1 MNIEACNRNSI
12 GLIAENWHKIEDA
25 IERPLIYISEDLPT
39 YSCILTHN
47 QHLTLNFNEVKII
60 PLYCWKIHLHELILD
75 IVTYSLIP
83 LYTELNLGGAG
94 PQENLRRTSVVDY
107 IYERFSSNLM
117 ISRGHYISLLSYRL
131 YSSWI

>member
-12 GLIAENWHKIEDA
+12 GLIAENWHEIEDA

-39 YSCILTHN
+39 YSCILAHN

-60 PLYCWKIHLHELILD
+60 PLYCWKVQLHELILH
-75 IVTYSLIP
+75 IATYSLIP
-83 LYTELNLGGAG
+83 LHAEQNLGGAG
-94 PQENLRRTSVVDY
+94 PQEKLRHTLVVDY
-107 IYERFSSNLM
+107 LYERFSSTLM
-117 ISRGHYISLLSYRL
+117 ISREHYISLLSYQL